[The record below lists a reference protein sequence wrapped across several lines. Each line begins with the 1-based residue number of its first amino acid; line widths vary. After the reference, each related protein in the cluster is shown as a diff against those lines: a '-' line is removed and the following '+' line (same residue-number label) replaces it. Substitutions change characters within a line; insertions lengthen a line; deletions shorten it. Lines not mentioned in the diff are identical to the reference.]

1 MSEAL
6 DTLLHLMQQ
15 EVRDGI
21 LYKCSCAEW
30 GMSDLTPQEMWE
42 MFDVR
47 WAALSEARLGQ
58 GLETF
63 LMRDEA
69 DNMPSSIQIAALD
82 PAGHA
87 IGGTRIHI
95 APLQLLGGF
104 DAVQI
109 SRVGVSWVARGAG
122 IGTQLVG
129 KALRIARAL
138 GVVKELSL
146 VFLLSRIL
154 DTTKPNRVLKLY
166 ERIGF
171 RRTNLY
177 TVTKGLSNCLMLA
190 GVKEPALQHLRRQ
203 GFQVEEGR
211 ERGAIY
217 PTLLIASSVARQI
230 QTAALQETEDVEEG
244 ASERLADLVL
254 RGRWVTVRR
263 FAHADLPTLH
273 HWQHANQRPVY
284 ATMSQ
289 TFAPTMAELGSD
301 FGQELAAAD
310 RQRFAIETAEE
321 RLIGYLLYYDLRDD
335 IRSTYLEL
343 MVGDPDFGD
352 GVWGQEAVRLL
363 LEHLFDELGVH
374 RVNVIVS
381 QLQGKVRYDLDK
393 LGFRHD
399 GVLRHNEI
407 VDGRYV
413 DHLVL
418 SMLEDEYK
426 QQQTH
431 ASV

>member
-1 MSEAL
+1 MSEPQ
-6 DTLLHLMQQ
+6 DTLLQLMQP

-21 LYKCSCAEW
+21 LYKCFCAEF
-30 GMSDLTPQEMWE
+30 GVRDLTADEVWE

-47 WAALSEARLGQ
+47 WAALSEARLDK

-69 DNMPSSIQIAALD
+69 DSAPSTVQIGALD

-87 IGGTRIHI
+87 IGGTRVHI

-104 DAVQI
+104 DGIQI

-122 IGTQLVG
+122 IGTNLVSKG
-129 KALRIARAL
+129 LRVARAV
-138 GVVKELSL
+138 GVVKALDL

-154 DTTKPNRVLKLY
+154 DTADPNRVLKLY

-190 GVKEPALQHLRRQ
+190 GVNEPALQHLRRQ

-230 QTAALQETEDVEEG
+230 QTAEREEEEAVQVAETAAVPVLHGRAL
-244 ASERLADLVL
+244 A
-254 RGRWVTVRR
+254 VRA
-263 FAHADLPTLH
+263 FAQTDLPTLH
-273 HWQHANQRPVY
+273 HWQHTNPRPKY
-284 ATMSQ
+284 ATVSQ
-289 TFAPTMAELGSD
+289 TAVSTMAELESA
-301 FGQELAAAD
+301 FAQEANALD
-310 RQRFAIETAEE
+310 RQRFAIETLEE
-321 RLIGYLLYYDLRDD
+321 RPIGYLLYYDLRDD
-335 IRSTYLEL
+335 IRSVYLDL
-343 MVGDPDFGD
+343 MIGDREFWEGT
-352 GVWGQEAVRLL
+352 WGRDAVRLM
-363 LEHLFDELGVH
+363 LEHLFDEIGIH
-374 RVNVIVS
+374 RVNVVVS
-381 QLQGKVRYDLDK
+381 ELQEQVLEDLAA
-393 LGFRHD
+393 LGFRRD
-399 GVLRHNEI
+399 GALRHNEI

-413 DHLVL
+413 DHYLL
-418 SMLEDEYK
+418 SLLEDEWEEHLK
-426 QQQTH
+426 GE
-431 ASV
+431 